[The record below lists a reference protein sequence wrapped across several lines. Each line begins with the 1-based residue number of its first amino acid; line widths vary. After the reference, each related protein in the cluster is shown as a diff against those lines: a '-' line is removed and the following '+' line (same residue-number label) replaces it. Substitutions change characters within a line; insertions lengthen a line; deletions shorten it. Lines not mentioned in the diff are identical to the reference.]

1 MKFHNGAL
9 FIVIGYPIASSGKS
23 GSSNWGFIA
32 DKLLRAAN
40 SRIIA
45 RLLFPNK
52 QQRRW
57 HLEKA
62 IIFRSSESNRRNH
75 KSSIFLE
82 FFREFLFNEMKYQ
95 TFFRSTLLW
104 RYMWIYISTS
114 DQSKFE
120 KEEEEENI
128 VKIVKIIF

>member
-9 FIVIGYPIASSGKS
+9 FTVIGYLIASSGKS

-32 DKLLRAAN
+32 DNGSYCAPRIPQ
-40 SRIIA
+40 IIA

-62 IIFRSSESNRRNH
+62 N
-75 KSSIFLE
+75 
-82 FFREFLFNEMKYQ
+82 
-95 TFFRSTLLW
+95 
-104 RYMWIYISTS
+104 
-114 DQSKFE
+114 
-120 KEEEEENI
+120 NI
-128 VKIVKIIF
+128 